1 MINDLS
7 DYNVKHNNVLN
18 SLLYYALSQDKKFL
32 TQELIAEQ
40 HKIQND
46 QTFLAGLK
54 NLYRNSKVDKL
65 NKEIFLCSSEIE
77 KLTKNKKPEDYSLCL
92 ATDSKE
98 YINNYYKDDKYNV
111 LRTLLGIEFLLMLGN
126 KIQNELMIIRDISN
140 IIFGD
145 YATLFKIKT
154 NLDKNYKSLASKSL
168 SDTQKKVLIGVGVI
182 SIVALTISP
191 ILAVGGFAASAPA
204 TTSALA
210 AIGFADM
217 QIGVGM
223 LALYGFLVGS
233 TLIGATYLG
242 MRIYN
247 NSQDK
252 KEYLKLC
259 KEEFRKINVN
269 DAKLFMSIKLTV
281 IQQAKNN
288 MPASDYKEY
297 LSETLELL
305 DSLRE
310 DNSYLLL
317 VEKKNIQSGAEKM
330 EFFHRVDNRLLEIS

>member
-7 DYNVKHNNVLN
+7 DYDVKHNNILN

-46 QTFLAGLK
+46 QTFFAGVK
-54 NLYRNSKVDKL
+54 NLYRNSKADKL

-77 KLTKNKKPEDYSLCL
+77 KLTKDKKPEDYLLCL
-92 ATDSKE
+92 GTDFKE
-98 YINNYYKDDKYNV
+98 YINHYYKDDKYNV
-111 LRTLLGIEFLLMLGN
+111 LRTLLGIEFILMLGN
-126 KIQNELMIIRDISN
+126 KIQHEPTIISDISN

-145 YATLFKIKT
+145 YTTLFNIKT
-154 NLDKNYKSLASKSL
+154 NLYENYKSLASKTL
-168 SDTQKKVLIGVGVI
+168 SDVQKKVLIGVGVI

-191 ILAVGGFAASAPA
+191 ILAVGGFVASAPA
-204 TTSALA
+204 TASALA
-210 AIGFADM
+210 GIGFADM
-217 QIGVGM
+217 QVGVGM

-242 MRIYN
+242 MKIYN

-330 EFFHRVDNRLLEIS
+330 EFFHRVDNRLLKIS